1 MRKTA
6 KTRPGKLILFV
17 GVAHFVLTGSVIS
30 ALAQT
35 PAVPPR
41 MPYTAIDHPQFVGVA
56 EATFLID
63 DDIVIGVARG
73 DVAKAYAVADL
84 SQHGVAMDQ
93 MPDFPIS
100 VTFCITCNT
109 AAVFRTAVKGQ
120 RLHFEYDSMVGAN
133 EVDKD
138 RETGSRWQQSTGEAI
153 SGSFKGSHLEL
164 YPFVRTTWKEWR
176 RRFPNTV
183 VLKPLPGYAEN
194 IPSRRARINEGIPG
208 GLSAPKGAFGQDE
221 RLRPKEIVAGLTIGQ
236 DTTAYPFSALRYAHV
251 VNDKVGGLPVLV
263 VHQPSSDTTTAFEA
277 RANSKSL
284 RFQAVDGKASRLTD
298 LETQSIWDAYGL
310 CLQGPLKGTQL
321 KTLVLVPEF
330 WFAWSE
336 FHPQTK
342 VFMAASQQFSK

>member
-1 MRKTA
+1 
-6 KTRPGKLILFV
+6 
-17 GVAHFVLTGSVIS
+17 
-30 ALAQT
+30 
-35 PAVPPR
+35 
-41 MPYTAIDHPQFVGVA
+41 MPYKAIDQPEFVSA
-56 EATFLID
+56 SQAIFLLD
-63 DDIVIGVARG
+63 DDILIGVARG
-73 DVAKAYAVADL
+73 DMAKAYPVADL

-93 MPDFPIS
+93 MLDGPIS

-109 AAVFRTAVKGQ
+109 AAVFRTEVNGQ

-153 SGSFKGSHLEL
+153 SGLLKGRHLEL
-164 YPFVRTTWKEWR
+164 YPFVRTTWKEWL

-194 IPSRRARINEGIPG
+194 MPSRRARINEGIPG

-221 RLRPKEIVAGLTIGQ
+221 RLRPKEIVAGLTIGS
-236 DTTAYPFSALRYAHV
+236 DTAAYPFSVLRSARV
-251 VNDKVGGLPVLV
+251 VNDEVGGLPVLV

-277 RANSKSL
+277 RAKGKAL
-284 RFQAVDGKASRLTD
+284 RFQAADGDASRLVD
-298 LETQSIWDAYGL
+298 LETRSTWDAYGL

-321 KTLVLVPEF
+321 KTLILVPEF

-342 VFMAASQQFSK
+342 VFMAADQQFSKRGK